1 MHPLTIDLDD
11 LIMALSARFVL
22 DDPSHYLDMQSG
34 EVVYAGEGLEALP
47 PDLVS
52 NTRYRWIEPISGE
65 DSVTIMDRFVLEAA
79 PDEAVSALKAAL
91 VQEEPLDAFMDA
103 LTKPSLAMS
112 QARDAWVAYQHQ
124 AHAELA
130 QGWCLAQGIRPQWR

>member
-1 MHPLTIDLDD
+1 MHTVTIDLDD

-34 EVVYAGEGLEALP
+34 EVIYAGEGLEALP

-65 DSVTIMDRFVLEAA
+65 NSVAIMDRFLTEAA
-79 PDEAVSALKAAL
+79 PGDAVAAL
-91 VQEEPLDAFMDA
+91 QEALAQEAPLEAFMEA
-103 LTKPSLAMS
+103 LGEPAPAMS
-112 QARDAWVAYQHQ
+112 QARDAWIRYQQQ

-130 QGWCLAQGIRPQWR
+130 QGWCLTQGIVPRWR